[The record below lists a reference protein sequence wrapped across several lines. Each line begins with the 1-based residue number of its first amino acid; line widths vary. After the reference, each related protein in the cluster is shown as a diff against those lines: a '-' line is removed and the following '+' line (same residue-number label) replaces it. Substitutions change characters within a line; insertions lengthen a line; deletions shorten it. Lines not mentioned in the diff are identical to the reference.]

1 MLFLILI
8 LYLIYVFLYI
18 ACQSIGRVI
27 YPTLNERV
35 IMPACLLGHSEAML
49 PAILI
54 SAFVYIISTTLF
66 GMKKNPD
73 ILGCFNIEIM
83 RILGELI
90 YRCIRKLFY
99 ILAAV
104 PLNLRNNSTA
114 AVPFNLRNNNTAIC
128 RLN

>member
-35 IMPACLLGHSEAML
+35 IMSACLLGHSEAML

-66 GMKKNPD
+66 GMKKKT
-73 ILGCFNIEIM
+73 
-83 RILGELI
+83 LI
-90 YRCIRKLFY
+90 F
-99 ILAAV
+99 
-104 PLNLRNNSTA
+104 
-114 AVPFNLRNNNTAIC
+114 
-128 RLN
+128 

>member
-27 YPTLNERV
+27 YPILNERV
-35 IMPACLLGHSEAML
+35 IIIIPACLLGHSEAML

-66 GMKKNPD
+66 GMKKKTP
-73 ILGCFNIEIM
+73 LYS
-83 RILGELI
+83 R
-90 YRCIRKLFY
+90 LFQY
-99 ILAAV
+99 
-104 PLNLRNNSTA
+104 
-114 AVPFNLRNNNTAIC
+114 
-128 RLN
+128 